1 MRLSV
6 PEVRR
11 RGQGDAHL
19 ALDPT
24 YSRLVMRRISPW
36 LTWLLVNATP
46 LSADAVTA
54 LAIVS
59 GIAAAALVLV
69 PGVGTYLLAVLLLQ
83 LAYLLDTADGEVARV
98 RGTAGKRGAYLDL
111 IGHFL
116 QNRALY
122 GAAGYVL
129 IVEAD
134 YAPWAIAVALLG
146 VGLAS
151 PFGEQARL
159 QVLRGASG
167 DAGPHARVTAPP
179 LSSVRSPAGLPF
191 WLYRRVAF
199 LWNYPASMNLFC
211 LALLADAARF
221 AADAEATPLLLPA
234 FGAVFSITLAL
245 KQIANALR
253 LLLDRRL
260 WATQT

>member
-1 MRLSV
+1 MRMSV

-59 GIAAAALVLV
+59 GIAAAALVVV
-69 PGVGTYLLAVLLLQ
+69 PATATYLLAVLLLQ

-98 RGTAGKRGAYLDL
+98 RGTAGNRGTYLDL

-129 IVEAD
+129 IVASG
-134 YAPWAIAVALLG
+134 YAPWAIAVALLAIG
-146 VGLAS
+146 FAS

-159 QVLRGASG
+159 QVLGRGSG
-167 DAGPHARVTAPP
+167 EAGPHGRVTAPP
-179 LSSVRSPAGLPF
+179 LSTVRSVAALPL
-191 WLYRRVAF
+191 WAYRRIAF

-211 LALLADAARF
+211 AALLADAARF
-221 AADAEATPLLLPA
+221 AADPVAAPLVLPA
-234 FGAVFSITLAL
+234 FAAVFSVTLAL
-245 KQIANALR
+245 KQVANALR

-260 WATQT
+260 WATQA